1 MKKYR
6 NRDDVRRAV
15 QEWRRQVEQAAAG
28 ERALHVLYRSFI
40 QRALDV
46 EAPEEAR
53 KLLCS
58 TQCSI
63 QEISMRTGFGDVNYF
78 IQQFKTH
85 YGQTPK
91 QYQQL
96 EARRLEM

>member
-6 NRDDVRRAV
+6 NKDDVRRAV

-53 KLLCS
+53 KLLLEVWCRRHES
-58 TQCSI
+58 PAA
-63 QEISMRTGFGDVNYF
+63 V
-78 IQQFKTH
+78 TH
-85 YGQTPK
+85 VYK
-91 QYQQL
+91 IL
-96 EARRLEM
+96 AARNLAGHQS

>member
-6 NRDDVRRAV
+6 NKDDVRRAV

-46 EAPEEAR
+46 AAPEEAR
-53 KLLCS
+53 KLL
-58 TQCSI
+58 
-63 QEISMRTGFGDVNYF
+63 QEVWCRRHESPAAV
-78 IQQFKTH
+78 TH
-85 YGQTPK
+85 VYK
-91 QYQQL
+91 IL
-96 EARRLEM
+96 AARNLAGHQS